1 MTDKAKKLEY
11 VGDGKYIIG
20 VPASAIVVSEQ
31 EAVALIATGLYA
43 EEKPVAKQAPIVE
56 KGDDK

>member
-1 MTDKAKKLEY
+1 MSDKVKRLEY
-11 VGDGKYIIG
+11 VGNGKYIIG

-31 EAVALIATGLYA
+31 EAEALIASGLYA
-43 EEKPVAKQAPIVE
+43 EEKPALKQAPVVE

>member
-1 MTDKAKKLEY
+1 MSDKEVKLEY

-20 VPASAIVVSEQ
+20 VPTSAIVVSEQ
-31 EAVALIATGLYA
+31 EAAALVATGLYA
-43 EEKPVAKQAPIVE
+43 EDKPATKQAPIVE